1 MSAPDFFDQHP
12 VFTREEFL
20 AGSGVHPG
28 TRTVDNLLGHHVTRG
43 RIVQVQRGLYASV
56 PRGIDPATAVVDPYL
71 LATRLAPD
79 AVVALHAALQLR
91 GYTSSVWTRHHYL
104 TRSRRLP
111 LTFRG
116 ATFVAVPL
124 PRALHDREEQ
134 GVIEER
140 HGGGTVRATTLERTL
155 VDLLHAPRLGGGWEE
170 VWRSLETVPFFDL
183 DAVVA
188 QALALGSALTAAR
201 VGFFLEQHRES
212 LMVEERHLA
221 LLRAHAPR
229 QVRYFDSRRAQG
241 TLVPGWNLIVPHDVR
256 GRTWEEVP

>member
-28 TRTVDNLLGHHVTRG
+28 TRTVDNLLGHHVARG

-91 GYTSSVWTRHHYL
+91 GYTYSVWTRHHYR
-104 TRSRRLP
+104 TRSRRLQ

-116 ATFVAVPL
+116 ATFVAVPV
-124 PRALHDREEQ
+124 PRALRDREEQ

-140 HGGGTVRATTLERTL
+140 HVGGTVRVTTLERTL

-188 QALALGSALTAAR
+188 EALALDSALTTAR

-221 LLRAHAPR
+221 PLRAHAPR
-229 QVRYFDSRRAQG
+229 QVRYFDARRSPG
-241 TLVPGWNLIVPHDVR
+241 TLVAGWNLIVPHDVR